1 MEKEPFFGIIKIITG
16 EEIISKIYPYYEEQ
30 GFVLLY
36 PYKINTD
43 FIETPQ
49 GIACRI
55 SLYPWFKLSKNSSF
69 FIHKNKII
77 SIGESEDKLS
87 NMYNITIKN
96 MNNVKDLNEV
106 PLSSEMGL
114 KTTVEEARLLLENI
128 FTLNI
133 ESKDNI

>member
-1 MEKEPFFGIIKIITG
+1 MEKEPFVGIIKIITG
-16 EEIISKIYPYYEEQ
+16 EEIISKIYPYSEEQ

-43 FIETPQ
+43 FIETSQ

-55 SLYPWFKLSKNSSF
+55 SLYPWFKFSKNLSF

-96 MNNVKDLNEV
+96 MNNIKDLNEV